1 MDRTEELRSVLKLFS
16 EGKEVP
22 LEGLSCTDANAGSG
36 ATLVNTCDISPTTMR
51 PSSPHPQAPAA
62 PPPPTDF
69 AAGALA
75 IESRFS
81 QTQRLIDRLEKLV
94 DRRALHNDPAAEID
108 EVSQMFSTDV
118 TEVGDQIKLLVAWV
132 SRNTTKR
139 SQRAG
144 HCEQGMYTCFAAT
157 ATDAASDHRRD

>member
-1 MDRTEELRSVLKLFS
+1 MRKQAQKSSLACTPPLSSLTNALCPLAHART
-16 EGKEVP
+16 
-22 LEGLSCTDANAGSG
+22 A
-36 ATLVNTCDISPTTMR
+36 
-51 PSSPHPQAPAA
+51 APPA

-75 IESRFS
+75 IETRFS

-118 TEVGDQIKLLVAWV
+118 TEVGDQIKLLVGWI
-132 SRNTTKR
+132 SRSTTKR

-144 HCEQGMYTCFAAT
+144 HCEQGLTIWEAYRIA
-157 ATDAASDHRRD
+157 